1 MWSILALGLVE
12 KTINRVIDLDAITRV
27 QCNQLQGKL
36 LRIVIDMPQ
45 LSLDVH
51 FDDGKI
57 RLEPTATGQ
66 SEKKSIFEQRPYEQ
80 AQYSQVATTTLHT
93 QNLVALFKLLLSDE
107 QNVGNIPV
115 QGDYQLLIKLKRI
128 LQQTELDLASHLTP
142 FMGASVAHELGKLQR
157 IPKKLWQQSQ
167 NTAFAIQ
174 DYLKEDS
181 GLFAP
186 RWQMEQIAQQTR
198 QLNQEIDRLEAKLQ
212 QLKSQ
217 VELQS

>member
-36 LRIVIDMPQ
+36 LRVVIDMPQ

-115 QGDYQLLIKLKRI
+115 QGDYQLLIKLKQI
-128 LQQTELDLASHLTP
+128 MQQTELDLASHLTP

-217 VELQS
+217 VEAKS

>member
-1 MWSILALGLVE
+1 MWSILALGFAE
-12 KTINRVIDLDAITRV
+12 KTANRIIDLDAITRE
-27 QCNQLQGKL
+27 QLNELQGNL
-36 LRIVIDMPQ
+36 LRIVIDVPQ
-45 LSLDVH
+45 LSVDVH

-57 RLEPTATGQ
+57 RFEPTATGQ
-66 SEKKSIFEQRPYEQ
+66 TEQKSIFEQRPYEQ

-128 LQQTELDLASHLTP
+128 LQQTELDLAGHLTP
-142 FMGASVAHELGKLQR
+142 FMGASVAHELGKIQHL
-157 IPKKLWQQSQ
+157 PKTLWQQSQ
-167 NTAFAIQ
+167 NGAFAFK

-217 VELQS
+217 VEAKS